1 MGFFFEQEIAPR
13 GIHEVP
19 VVIDTSAAFPTFSA
33 AIHVSLFKNFLLPPA
48 ISNTI
53 FPNYSYL
60 NTRRLLLS
68 SDGEG
73 GGGVAD

>member
-1 MGFFFEQEIAPR
+1 MRFQWLLIRPR
-13 GIHEVP
+13 SSHILGGDLQKE
-19 VVIDTSAAFPTFSA
+19 
-33 AIHVSLFKNFLLPPA
+33 IHVSLFKNLLLLPA

-60 NTRRLLLS
+60 YTRLLLS